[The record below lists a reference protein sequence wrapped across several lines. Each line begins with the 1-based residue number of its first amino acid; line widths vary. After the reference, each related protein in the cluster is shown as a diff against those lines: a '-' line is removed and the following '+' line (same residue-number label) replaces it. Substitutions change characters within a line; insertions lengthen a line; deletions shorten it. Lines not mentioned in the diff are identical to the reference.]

1 MATATVNVQDSMG
14 LSLSLLS
21 EWAQKNRHRA
31 ATLKR
36 TPQMLLQGSDDYI
49 MDTYKFPSKAGPWTS
64 ETLEPAGILSFLVY
78 LRNPMY
84 RAADRQLRKQLY
96 LEALMEFQLELEKK
110 ITGTRF
116 ARRKRKIIEVLC
128 SHTPSKC
135 DPEDIVLHE
144 ECWASLLGYQF
155 VKVSSRAETGKR
167 ISFVP
172 AALNTWDAEKPVYF
186 VDEGFE
192 TLFLAPEPG
201 LEKRTLA
208 TYLSAVEDAGWNISW
223 PQADGS
229 KEDLE
234 ARIIPLLGMV
244 KVSEKAKKAELAT
257 IIGRHEGL
265 QVLIQMADAD

>member
-1 MATATVNVQDSMG
+1 
-14 LSLSLLS
+14 
-21 EWAQKNRHRA
+21 
-31 ATLKR
+31 
-36 TPQMLLQGSDDYI
+36 MLLQGADDYI
-49 MDTYKFPSKAGPWTS
+49 MDTYKFNAKAGPWTS

-78 LRNPMY
+78 LRDPMY

-96 LEALMEFQLELEKK
+96 LESLMEFQLELEKK

-116 ARRKRKIIEVLC
+116 ARRRRKIIEVLC
-128 SHTPSKC
+128 GSCT
-135 DPEDIVLHE
+135 DPEDIALHE
-144 ECWASLLGYQF
+144 ECWAHLLGLQF

-172 AALNTWDAEKPVYF
+172 AAVNMWDAEKPVYF
-186 VDEGFE
+186 VDERFE

-208 TYLSAVEDAGWNISW
+208 TYLSAVEDAGWRITW

-244 KVSEKAKKAELAT
+244 TVSEKAKKAELAT
-257 IIGRHEGL
+257 IIGRHEAL
-265 QVLIQMADAD
+265 QVLIAMSDQ

>member
-1 MATATVNVQDSMG
+1 
-14 LSLSLLS
+14 
-21 EWAQKNRHRA
+21 
-31 ATLKR
+31 
-36 TPQMLLQGSDDYI
+36 MLLNNGADDYI

-64 ETLEPAGILSFLVY
+64 EMLEPAGILGFLTY
-78 LRNPMY
+78 LREPMY

-96 LEALMEFQLELEKK
+96 LEALMGFQLELEKK

-116 ARRKRKIIEVLC
+116 ARRRRKIIEVLC
-128 SHTPSKC
+128 GSCT
-135 DPEDIVLHE
+135 DPEDIALHE

-172 AALNTWDAEKPVYF
+172 AVNTWDADKPVYF
-186 VDEGFE
+186 VDERFE

-208 TYLSAVEDAGWNISW
+208 TYLSSVEDAGWRISW
-223 PQADGS
+223 PQAEGS

-234 ARIIPLLGMV
+234 TRIIPLLGMV
-244 KVSEKAKKAELAT
+244 TVSEKAKKAELAT
-257 IIGRHEGL
+257 IIGRHEAL
-265 QVLIQMADAD
+265 QVLIAMSDCDTH